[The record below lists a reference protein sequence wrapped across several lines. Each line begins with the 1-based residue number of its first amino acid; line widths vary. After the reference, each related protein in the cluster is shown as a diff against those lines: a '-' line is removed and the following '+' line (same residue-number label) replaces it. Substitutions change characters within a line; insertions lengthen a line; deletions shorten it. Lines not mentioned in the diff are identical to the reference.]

1 MNDPIKLYITETSPD
16 TIEARRSDGEILSG
30 MTRREYEKRIR
41 QTTKFREALEFQ
53 NFDRNN
59 ANYGLLFDTFIKD
72 YIRKIHKNPF
82 VIEYKDKLYLMG
94 KGTIRQESKY

>member
-1 MNDPIKLYITETSPD
+1 MNEPIEFDITETSAD

-30 MTRREYEKRIR
+30 MTKREYEKRIR

-53 NFDRNN
+53 HFDRNN
-59 ANYGLLFDTFIKD
+59 PNYGLLFETFVKD

-82 VIEYKDKLYLMG
+82 VVGYKDKLYLMG
-94 KGTIRQESKY
+94 KGTIPRESNY